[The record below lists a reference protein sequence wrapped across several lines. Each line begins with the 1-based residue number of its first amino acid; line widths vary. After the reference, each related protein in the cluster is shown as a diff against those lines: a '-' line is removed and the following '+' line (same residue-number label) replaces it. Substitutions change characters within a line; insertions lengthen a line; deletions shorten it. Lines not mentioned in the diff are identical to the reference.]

1 MKLPFITI
9 GEYCQLTNE
18 ERKDY
23 DFAIKYSEQSEAKDI
38 LLFGYITKKT
48 FGEVKDWQQLFTDKE
63 SFVKFL
69 TMFDEKL
76 LTLDV
81 FSFFAFYRYVESEVV
96 RASEIEQKLLSHEPT
111 ADEVAAGIDRFNKF
125 GVLIQIDNLAKGDP
139 LKWDAVKQMPYE
151 YGLAKL
157 AMDKTSN
164 DFQRDYQELILKKQK
179 NG

>member
-9 GEYCQLTNE
+9 GEYCQLNNE

-23 DFAIKYSEQSEAKDI
+23 DFAIKYSKQAEAKDI

-48 FGEVKDWQQLFTDKE
+48 FGDVKDWQQLFSENE

-96 RASEIEQKLLSHEPT
+96 RVSEIEQKLLSHEPT
-111 ADEVAAGIDRFNKF
+111 ADEVASGIDRFNIF
-125 GVLIQIDNLAKGDP
+125 GVAIQIDNLAKGDIT
-139 LKWDAVKQMPYE
+139 KWEVIRKMPYE
-151 YGLAKL
+151 HCLLKL
-157 AMDKTSN
+157 VMDKTAN
-164 DFQRDYQELILKKQK
+164 DFTRDYQELMIKKQR

>member
-9 GEYCQLTNE
+9 GEYCQLNNE
-18 ERKDY
+18 DRKDY
-23 DFAIKYSEQSEAKDI
+23 DFAIKYSTQSEAKDI

-48 FGEVKDWQQLFTDKE
+48 FGEVKDWQQLFSENE

-96 RASEIEQKLLSHEPT
+96 RVSEIEQKLLSHEPT
-111 ADEVAAGIDRFNKF
+111 ADEVASGIDRFNIF
-125 GVLIQIDNLAKGDP
+125 GVAIQIDNLAKGDITNWEVIR
-139 LKWDAVKQMPYE
+139 KMPYE
-151 YGLAKL
+151 HCLLKL
-157 AMDKTSN
+157 VMDKTAN
-164 DFQRDYQELILKKQK
+164 DFTRDYQELMIKKQR